1 MLVAPEM
8 DSGSAY
14 RLGEGL
20 RAAVANLKIA
30 NPESIAAN
38 YVTVSVA
45 VVTGKASRNSERL
58 QLLTHAISAVSK
70 VAAAGGNRVVPE
82 FA

>member
-1 MLVAPEM
+1 MCWSLLKWN
-8 DSGSAY
+8 
-14 RLGEGL
+14 LGQL
-20 RAAVANLKIA
+20 SNWAKRCAVASLKLD

-38 YVTVSVA
+38 HITASVA